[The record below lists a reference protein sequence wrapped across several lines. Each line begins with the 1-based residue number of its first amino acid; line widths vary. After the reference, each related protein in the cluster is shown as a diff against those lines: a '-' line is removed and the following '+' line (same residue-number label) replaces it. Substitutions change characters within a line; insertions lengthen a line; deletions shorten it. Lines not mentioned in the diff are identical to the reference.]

1 MFRNIY
7 LYVSTYMYAI
17 TIRVKKEPINLKEYK
32 VGYIGRI
39 EGGTGR
45 DRLLKKMYPT
55 CKSPQFFGDTSSMG

>member
-1 MFRNIY
+1 
-7 LYVSTYMYAI
+7 MYEI